1 MKSVCFIWLKKKK
14 ERCVLLDQGTLQTA
28 RAGSVCECVLSDI
41 WMPQISN
48 HCISIPSRGY
58 SKEQPLR
65 YDCYSTSFQLL
76 CVMDN
81 EKVILK

>member
-1 MKSVCFIWLKKKK
+1 MNNEECWKKKK
-14 ERCVLLDQGTLQTA
+14 VLLDQGTLETA
-28 RAGSVCECVLSDI
+28 HAVRVCECFLSDI
-41 WMPQISN
+41 WAPQISN
-48 HCISIPSRGY
+48 HCISISSHSY

-65 YDCYSTSFQLL
+65 YDCYTTSFQLL